1 MKSQSTDIRSAIAEL
16 ENINQRMY
24 KRGNGQQQFDNTAK
38 ISMQPNVLTDE
49 SKLSFIENKELLL
62 EGPLK
67 IQDA

>member
-1 MKSQSTDIRSAIAEL
+1 
-16 ENINQRMY
+16 MY

-38 ISMQPNVLTDE
+38 ISMQPNVLIDE

-67 IQDA
+67 I